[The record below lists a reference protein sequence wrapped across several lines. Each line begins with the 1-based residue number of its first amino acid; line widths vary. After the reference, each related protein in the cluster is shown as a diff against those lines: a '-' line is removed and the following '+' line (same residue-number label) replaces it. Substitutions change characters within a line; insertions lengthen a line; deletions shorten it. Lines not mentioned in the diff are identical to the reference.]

1 MKDRQ
6 WDYVEENFQRISQ
19 QLRDMF
25 DRSYYL
31 SLNKDTLA
39 NNKNVR
45 KKNALPQGFIGVI
58 TQHVRQSGEKNLDS
72 LYSLIL

>member
-31 SLNKDTLA
+31 SLNIHTLA

-45 KKNALPQGFIGVI
+45 KKNALQQEFMGVI
-58 TQHVRQSGEKNLDS
+58 IQYVRQGRGKKP
-72 LYSLIL
+72 

>member
-1 MKDRQ
+1 MQDRQ

-31 SLNKDTLA
+31 SLNKNTLA

-45 KKNALPQGFIGVI
+45 KKNALQQEFIGVV
-58 TQHVRQSGEKNLDS
+58 TQCVRWGGEKNLDS
-72 LYSLIL
+72 HYSLIL